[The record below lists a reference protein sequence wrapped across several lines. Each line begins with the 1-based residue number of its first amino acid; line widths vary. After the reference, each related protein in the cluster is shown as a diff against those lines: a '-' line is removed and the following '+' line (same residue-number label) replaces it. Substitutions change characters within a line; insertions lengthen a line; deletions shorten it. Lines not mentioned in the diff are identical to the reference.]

1 MLNDD
6 AWLSTDAGFGHRL
19 PSIVTNQVVPLAY
32 THPAASVE
40 PAHLLVLLVAVVP
53 RGRREHGAAEGSAAT
68 EAQLPV
74 LVLDVQVVT

>member
-53 RGRREHGAAEGSAAT
+53 GGRREDGTAEGGT
-68 EAQLPV
+68 TPKTQLTV
-74 LVLDVQVVT
+74 LVLDVEVVA